1 MLHHD
6 ADQVRAAVSPAD
18 AVTLLGDAL
27 RAGLDPAADP
37 PRTSSPLGSGEL
49 LTMPASS
56 GRCAGVKLAVV
67 APGNAARGLARIQG
81 LYVLFD
87 ADTLAP
93 LATVDGPAL
102 TGLRT
107 AATSVAAVLPALRR
121 GGAAAGPLSAV
132 VVGGG
137 VQGRAHAEVLAD
149 VLGQPGE
156 RGLARVDVLVRR
168 PEALAPSDVLPPGV
182 LGSVLGLGTAPAVSA
197 LARADAVFCA
207 TSAAAP
213 LFDSAL
219 LRDDVVVA
227 AVGSHER
234 DRRELDDALLRR
246 ATVVVEDRTTAL
258 REAGDVVMAIEAGA
272 LVEDDLV
279 TMSDLLTGRCPVPEG
294 AVVFKGT
301 GMAWQDLVVAEAVH
315 RRAATSLPVPG
326 EARLVAR

>member
-1 MLHHD
+1 MLPHHD
-6 ADQVRAAVSPAD
+6 ADQVRAAVRPAD
-18 AVTLLGDAL
+18 AVALLADAL

-67 APGNAARGLARIQG
+67 APGNAALGLPRIQG
-81 LYVLFD
+81 VYVLFD
-87 ADTLAP
+87 GETLVP
-93 LATVDGPAL
+93 LATLDGPAL

-107 AATSVAAVLPALRR
+107 SATSVAAVLPALRR
-121 GGAAAGPLSAV
+121 GGAAAGPLRVV

-149 VLGQPGE
+149 VLGQDGE
-156 RGLARVDVLVRR
+156 RGLERVDVLVRR
-168 PEALAPSDVLPPGV
+168 PEALSPSTVLPAGV
-182 LGSVLGLGTAPAVSA
+182 LGSVVGLGTPSAESA
-197 LARADAVFCA
+197 LAAADVVVCA
-207 TSAAAP
+207 TSAATP

-219 LRDDVVVA
+219 LRDDVVVV

-234 DRRELDDALLRR
+234 DRRELDDALLGR
-246 ATVVVEDRTTAL
+246 ATVVVEDLATAL

-272 LVEDDLV
+272 LRADELV
-279 TMSDLLTGRCPVPEG
+279 TMADLVSGRAPVPGG
-294 AVVFKGT
+294 ALVFKGT

-315 RRAATSLPVPG
+315 GRAHRLSSLAAPV
-326 EARLVAR
+326 AL

>member
-1 MLHHD
+1 VLLHHD
-6 ADQVRAAVSPAD
+6 ADDLRAAVPPAD
-18 AVTLLGDAL
+18 AVALLGEAL

-37 PRTSSPLGSGEL
+37 PRTSSPLGGGEL

-67 APGNAARGLARIQG
+67 APGNAARGLPRIQG

-93 LATVDGPAL
+93 LATLDGPAL

-107 AATSVAAVLPALRR
+107 AATSVAAVLPVLRR
-121 GGAAAGPLSAV
+121 GGPAAGPLAAV

-137 VQGRAHAEVLAD
+137 VQAQAHAQVLAD
-149 VLGQPGE
+149 VLAQPGE

-168 PEALAPSDVLPPGV
+168 PGALESSAVLPPGV
-182 LGSVLGLGTAPAVSA
+182 RGSVLGLGTPAAEAA
-197 LARADAVFCA
+197 LRAAGVVVCA
-207 TSAAAP
+207 TSAGEP

-234 DRRELDDALLRR
+234 DRRELDDALLGR
-246 ATVVVEDRTTAL
+246 ATVVVEDRATAL

-272 LVEDDLV
+272 LVAGELV
-279 TMSDLLTGRCPVPEG
+279 TMADLLTGRVPVPAG
-294 AVVFKGT
+294 PVVFKGT

-315 RRAATSLPVPG
+315 LRCAAALGAS
-326 EARLVAR
+326 